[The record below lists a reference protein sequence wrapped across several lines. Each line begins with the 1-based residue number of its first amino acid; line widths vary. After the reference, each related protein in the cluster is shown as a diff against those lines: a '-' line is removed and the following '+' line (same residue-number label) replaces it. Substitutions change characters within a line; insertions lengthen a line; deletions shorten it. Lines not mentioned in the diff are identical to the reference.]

1 MELTKLIKIR
11 EVFGHWMDF
20 RWQNWG
26 FIFFIAVDG
35 VTTVCRLVCEKI
47 DASLGTTYTGAGTLN
62 VSY

>member
-1 MELTKLIKIR
+1 MELTKFIKIR

-20 RWQNWG
+20 RQNWG

-35 VTTVCRLVCEKI
+35 VTTVCRLVCEKM